1 MNARESR
8 AAAAASVRLNGPA
21 AEAAEAAGRFEQPV
35 VAQDPQRN
43 LSPNHQSDQ
52 CVSFIG
58 FSISH
63 TFVTP

>member
-1 MNARESR
+1 MSSAVLGSAAAALECGSAAQVNARESR

-43 LSPNHQSDQ
+43 LSPNH
-52 CVSFIG
+52 
-58 FSISH
+58 
-63 TFVTP
+63 